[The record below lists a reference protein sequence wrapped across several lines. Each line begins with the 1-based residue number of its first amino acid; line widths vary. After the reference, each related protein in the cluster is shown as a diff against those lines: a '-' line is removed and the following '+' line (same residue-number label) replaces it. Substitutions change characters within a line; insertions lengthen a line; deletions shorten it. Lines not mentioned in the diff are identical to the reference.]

1 VGILVVKD
9 IRAYYNVMRIANDI
23 KSRDYLKTL
32 MQKYSPPKIVVAKE
46 DAPIVVTKGD
56 SKRKAYYKFILAFMD
71 KTRFD
76 RVRVGVDPGKN
87 IGVAVI
93 ADGHLIDLDL
103 LHRIYDLI
111 NLVKDLMDIA
121 EKVVV
126 KIGNGGNSQHIISE
140 LKMAF
145 NRNESNRYLGSLNII
160 CVNEYDASSVPYY
173 WLRFRRR
180 YEDMVSALQIAL
192 KYVPEEGL

>member
-1 VGILVVKD
+1 VGVLVVKD

-23 KSRDYLKTL
+23 KSRDYLNTL
-32 MQKYSPPKIVVAKE
+32 MQKYSPPRIVVSKE
-46 DAPIVVTKGD
+46 DAPIVVTRGD

-71 KTRFD
+71 KTRFK

-103 LHRIYDLI
+103 LHRVGDLI

-121 EKVVV
+121 EKIVV

-140 LKMAF
+140 LKMIF
-145 NRNESNRYLGSLNII
+145 SKDECKKGLGSLDIV
-160 CVNEYDASSVPYY
+160 CVNEYDASSISYH
-173 WLRFRRR
+173 WFKFRRR

>member
-1 VGILVVKD
+1 
-9 IRAYYNVMRIANDI
+9 
-23 KSRDYLKTL
+23 
-32 MQKYSPPKIVVAKE
+32 
-46 DAPIVVTKGD
+46 
-56 SKRKAYYKFILAFMD
+56 
-71 KTRFD
+71 
-76 RVRVGVDPGKN
+76 
-87 IGVAVI
+87 
-93 ADGHLIDLDL
+93 
-103 LHRIYDLI
+103 HRIDDLI